1 MSILKIVGPAKVQ
14 TSFFTGVSSIYCLF
28 SSAFAK
34 FIEYQTFLSASY
46 TIKNY
51 KPQKRKKQYLNL
63 LLPCGVSSY
72 YKKLSSFPLTFVY
85 SFTKPPDYA
94 IIFLQLFDMKGLCI
108 ITERITKM
116 KNIFK
121 RSGILALLL
130 FFITTAVTGCSGER
144 KEEPVEEVEEPVYP
158 VTIDDVEIRIGE
170 TTVQSLLD
178 KGFKMTVSELTPDNE
193 YYEYEIDPELELE
206 ANSYY
211 TGGSIWITD
220 QIFVH
225 ISIVTDEKA
234 IRMGDAVIAYLD
246 FSLAGGDEADLERIA
261 FNGVPITE
269 LNRDKA
275 GEMFPDFTGDE
286 NMWFS
291 PYTMKEYSYFL
302 GFNSQTDYS
311 LMRFSVEKEYDVDWN
326 SEQ

>member
-1 MSILKIVGPAKVQ
+1 
-14 TSFFTGVSSIYCLF
+14 
-28 SSAFAK
+28 
-34 FIEYQTFLSASY
+34 
-46 TIKNY
+46 
-51 KPQKRKKQYLNL
+51 
-63 LLPCGVSSY
+63 
-72 YKKLSSFPLTFVY
+72 
-85 SFTKPPDYA
+85 
-94 IIFLQLFDMKGLCI
+94 
-108 ITERITKM
+108 M

-158 VTIDDVEIRIGE
+158 VTIDNVEIRIGE

-193 YYEYEIDPELELE
+193 YYQYEIDPELELE

-225 ISIVTDEKA
+225 ISIVTDEEA